1 MIHEE
6 TKLELH
12 IKGRSEAKRYG
23 RTFKWIGWNVSY
35 QCRLGPKTNWF
46 SSSKHKG
53 KGMED
58 AGIKAA
64 QTGLAT
70 RCGITTNQIQMARG
84 YGMVN
89 MDTFGVEF
97 WYHRGK
103 VTALSRKL

>member
-1 MIHEE
+1 MIYKE

-12 IKGRSEAKRYG
+12 IKGRREAKRYR

-58 AGIKAA
+58 AGMEAA

-70 RCGITTNQIQMARG
+70 RLVSEWNHHQSNSNGEGIWHG
-84 YGMVN
+84 EYGHL
-89 MDTFGVEF
+89 
-97 WYHRGK
+97 W
-103 VTALSRKL
+103 S